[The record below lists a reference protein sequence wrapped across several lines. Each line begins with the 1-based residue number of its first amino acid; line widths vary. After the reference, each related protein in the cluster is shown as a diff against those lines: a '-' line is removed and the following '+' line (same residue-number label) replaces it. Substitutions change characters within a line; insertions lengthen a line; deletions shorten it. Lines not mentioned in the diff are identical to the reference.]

1 MNDPIGG
8 PTISPN
14 PVAAS
19 KNPMYSAFYY
29 GYWDAIR
36 EKLVEMVNESPYP

>member
-8 PTISPN
+8 PIISPK

-19 KNPMYSAFYY
+19 KIPIYSAFSK

-36 EKLVEMVNESPYP
+36 EKLVEIVNESPYP